1 MIALVTGAN
10 KGIGLEVARELAE
23 EGHTVYLGARDLA
36 KGRKAHEKIGAPE
49 NLVPIQLDV
58 TDVSSIKQ
66 AVNTIQQ
73 KHGRLDVLVNNAAIN
88 YDTWHNPLNAD
99 LGNVQETLSTNLF
112 GAWSMIQAVL
122 PLMQQNGY
130 GRIVNVSSGA
140 GALSTMTAATPGY
153 SISKASLNVLTLQ
166 FARFITYPDI
176 LINSVCPGWVRTD
189 MGGAM
194 ADRSVAEG
202 AETIVWAAQL
212 PKNGLTGK
220 FFRDKKEKAW

>member
-23 EGHTVYLGARDLA
+23 EGHTVYLGARDLT

-99 LGNVQETLSTNLF
+99 LDNVQETLSTNLF
-112 GAWSMIQAVL
+112 GAWSMIQTVL

-166 FARFITYPDI
+166 FARFITHPDI

-189 MGGAM
+189 MGGSM
-194 ADRSVAEG
+194 ANRSVAEG

-212 PKNGLTGK
+212 PKNGPAGK